1 MRLPFSMM
9 CSVNAGAH
17 EAMRDSRT
25 SIDFIG
31 KVATRRS
38 ILLGAQV
45 LEAESQQSP
54 PQGQPQQK
62 QAQRMRQ
69 QQAHLH
75 PPKTQQAQE
84 QRQHKQAQPGSASHH
99 TAAADLVRSA
109 KFKMR
114 SAHKNDEGRRSYSR
128 TLRLVRE
135 SKKQQQG
142 RSSDR
147 ARRMIPVE
155 SAEHVRARLQAGSDD
170 FVYLGELESTEGSA
184 AGTHQE
190 VDLNEEDLNEEQMS
204 SAEKEAPVLSDYDI
218 RISPDEDWFELMPK
232 HESDEGDLTT
242 GLVRVH
248 SKKTSPQPLSE
259 NPDPTEVD
267 KGDSSTQVLDGGNGA
282 EDSERQEEEWAQ
294 ILKMFEKDWPV
305 KKEFV
310 EDVKQNG
317 LPSLRISSRAEA
329 GPALQLH
336 PIRQLRNVSSVEWE
350 IRCVV

>member
-1 MRLPFSMM
+1 MM

-17 EAMRDSRT
+17 EAMRDSRA

-31 KVATRRS
+31 KDATERY

-45 LEAESQQSP
+45 LEAESQQPP

-75 PPKTQQAQE
+75 PPEKQQAQE

-114 SAHKNDEGRRSYSR
+114 SVHKNDEGHRSYSR
-128 TLRLVRE
+128 TLRLVSE

-155 SAEHVRARLQAGSDD
+155 SAEQVRARLQAGSDD

-190 VDLNEEDLNEEQMS
+190 VDLNDEEMS
-204 SAEKEAPVLSDYDI
+204 SAEKQAPVLSDYDI
-218 RISPDEDWFELMPK
+218 RISPDEDWFELMPM

-242 GLVRVH
+242 GLVMVA
-248 SKKTSPQPLSE
+248 SMKNSPQPLSE
-259 NPDPTEVD
+259 HPDPTEVD
-267 KGDSSTQVLDGGNGA
+267 EGDSSTQVLGSGNSD

-317 LPSLRISSRAEA
+317 LPSLQISSRAET